1 MTSPNAVARV
11 APGDPEAARRPPA
24 LALFGT
30 GYLAT
35 RVTRAGDGFLWSRT
49 AGPDRPE
56 DFTSVPAALARAV
69 RGRRGWAVGGT
80 RVVLGAEERV
90 RAEDY
95 RPLPIRGAGAVERRY
110 LAPAPYSLGH
120 VLGNRAAAAE
130 HWAALPRLL
139 ERVGTV
145 LRQVHTSFTGVPV
158 AGGPA
163 GPRRLARWLTVRQT
177 DGREARLRREA
188 HRVLGTERMA
198 TAASWCTEA
207 GATAAPSVLLL
218 GGTGLGSLVPTPDA
232 ADCVLL
238 AGEELAAGPASHD
251 LGWIV
256 GELAE
261 FRLVHFTGPA
271 GDAAAHCAS
280 ATTALL
286 RGYTDGPGPLPAS
299 AGLDAVARSAVLRM
313 FTHCLDYA
321 AFVGWDD
328 RLTGHLGVLAALLDH
343 PMGTI
348 DGLTDAPAAPGA
360 ALETEEP

>member
-1 MTSPNAVARV
+1 MAHVTPGQEGARG
-11 APGDPEAARRPPA
+11 APA

-35 RVTRAGDGFLWSRT
+35 RVTRAGDGYLWCRT

-56 DFTSVPAALARAV
+56 DFTPVPAAVASAARD
-69 RGRRGWAVGGT
+69 RRGWGVRGT

-90 RAEDY
+90 RAEEY
-95 RPLPIRGAGAVERRY
+95 GPLATRGAGAVERRY

-120 VLGNRAAAAE
+120 VLGNRAAAPA

-139 ERVGTV
+139 ERVGAV
-145 LRQVHTSFTGVPV
+145 LRQVHASFADVPAASV
-158 AGGPA
+158 PAAEGPA
-163 GPRRLARWLTVRQT
+163 GPRRLAHWLTGHQVT
-177 DGREARLRREA
+177 GHGARLRRTARE
-188 HRVLGTERMA
+188 VLGPERMA
-198 TAASWCTEA
+198 TAASWCA
-207 GATAAPSVLLL
+207 GPGAGTARPVLLL

-261 FRLVHFTGPA
+261 FRLLHFTGPA
-271 GDAAAHCAS
+271 ERAAAHCAS
-280 ATTALL
+280 ATAALL
-286 RGYTDGPGPLPAS
+286 RGYGDGPGPLAAPPD
-299 AGLDAVARSAVLRM
+299 LDAVARSAVLRV
-313 FTHCLDYA
+313 FTHFLDYA

-328 RLTGHLGVLAALLDH
+328 RFTGHLGVVAALLDH
-343 PMGTI
+343 PLGTI
-348 DGLTDAPAAPGA
+348 DGLTGAPAAPGA

>member
-1 MTSPNAVARV
+1 M
-11 APGDPEAARRPPA
+11 RRPPA

-56 DFTSVPAALARAV
+56 DFTPVPAALARAA
-69 RGRRGWAVGGT
+69 RAARGWAVGGT

-95 RPLPIRGAGAVERRY
+95 GPLPIRGAGVVERRY
-110 LAPAPYSLGH
+110 PAPAPYSLGH
-120 VLGNRAAAAE
+120 VLGNRAAAPA

-139 ERVGTV
+139 ERVGEV
-145 LRQVHTSFTGVPV
+145 LRQVHTSFADVPV

-163 GPRRLARWLTVRQT
+163 GPRRLAHWLAGRQNI
-177 DGREARLRREA
+177 GRATRLWQEA
-188 HRVLGTERMA
+188 HRVLGPERMA
-198 TAASWCTEA
+198 VAASWCTDP
-207 GATAAPSVLLL
+207 GASTAPPVLLL
-218 GGTGLGSLVPTPDA
+218 GGTGLGSQVPTPDA

-238 AGEELAAGPASHD
+238 TGEELAAGPASHD

-261 FRLVHFTGPA
+261 FRLLHFTGSA
-271 GDAAAHCAS
+271 EDAAAHCAS
-280 ATTALL
+280 ATAALL
-286 RGYTDGPGPLPAS
+286 RGYAGGPGPRPAS

-328 RLTGHLGVLAALLDH
+328 RFPDHLDVLAALLDH

-348 DGLTDAPAAPGA
+348 DGLTGAPVAPDV
-360 ALETEEP
+360 ALETEES